1 MFLILFGW
9 IMLSIIVICNIFNF
23 CIVGVLFWVRLI
35 MIIIFMFWWVYRVAV
50 NLWSLVK
57 WCINFMSC
65 FLMAIFFIYGVI
77 SKKWCL
83 VNYWM
88 TTIVNCG
95 CRCWTTSCLL
105 CSVLIKC
112 HWLFVLYWKN
122 IIAICCVKVIWI
134 FFLFIW
140 KAILMWLKV
149 VWKCVKVIFLK
160 FKCWWCSLKRCRSW
174 VWMKSMY
181 WWWIS
186 INRWKVL
193 W

>member
-9 IMLSIIVICNIFNF
+9 IMLSIIVIRNIFNF

-35 MIIIFMFWWVYRVAV
+35 MIIIFTFWWAYRVAV
-50 NLWSLVK
+50 NLRSLVK
-57 WCINFMSC
+57 WRINFMSR

-77 SKKWCL
+77 SKKWRL
-83 VNYWM
+83 ANYWM
-88 TTIVNCG
+88 TTIVNRG
-95 CRCWTTSCLL
+95 CRRWTTSRLL

-112 HWLFVLYWKN
+112 RWSFVLYWKN
-122 IIAICCVKVIWI
+122 IIAICCVKVIRI

-149 VWKCVKVIFLK
+149 VWKRVKVIFLK
-160 FKCWWCSLKRCRSW
+160 FKCWWRSLKRCRSR
-174 VWMKSMY
+174 VRTKSMY